1 LTDIRAEAY
10 RSNMTSPFPY
20 VTSVLSLEV
29 NPAVTAASLALNTS
43 PPGAV
48 QSGIDFNALV
58 SLALDFAVE
67 AGNVGNVFAQM
78 FEAVISEVLAAAN
91 LAAGIVSDIEGAITI
106 GITAGKAGAA
116 AAAASSTATTETV
129 SSVVAQVQQQAASN
143 LTLVNSVF
151 QDAQTQASGTY
162 GNDTAGLEA
171 QVLGGQVLVQR
182 DVNAFLNSLP
192 STLSPDN
199 DSNSLLLAAMQNLL
213 LILQN
218 QNNTLNQI
226 KTYQDLVQPI
236 DLTIANISLILED
249 ANIVLDVAFAAITY
263 AYFVYELLV
272 GELVSV
278 TTVGN
283 YTVAIPTGATWVDVV
298 LIAGGPGGGGY
309 DTPGAGT
316 GSAGGATT
324 ATPNGGAT
332 ITATSG
338 PGGASAT
345 GTTASA
351 GGSPGNLSYDGEF
364 YGGGYGGGAGYNGAG
379 GNGTAPGGSGGG
391 GASYASYG
399 GAGGSANTWTTT
411 TIQITSGMTEFTGTV
426 GAGGTGGAAENTA
439 VGGHGA
445 AGAAYFR
452 FYGQQPS

>member
-1 LTDIRAEAY
+1 
-10 RSNMTSPFPY
+10 MTSPFPY
-20 VTSVLSLEV
+20 VTSVFALQV
-29 NPAVTAASLALNTS
+29 NPEVAAASLALNTS

-91 LAAGIVSDIEGAITI
+91 LAAGIISDIEGAITI
-106 GITAGKAGAA
+106 GITSGKAGAA
-116 AAAASSTATTETV
+116 AAASSATTTETV
-129 SSVVAQVQQQAASN
+129 SNVLAQVQEQAATN
-143 LTLVNSVF
+143 LTLVKSVF

-162 GNDTAGLEA
+162 GNNTAGLEA
-171 QVLGGQVLVQR
+171 QVLGGQVLVQQ
-182 DVNAFLNSLP
+182 DINAFLNSLP
-192 STLSPDN
+192 ATLSPAN

-236 DLTIANISLILED
+236 DLTIANVALILED

-278 TTVGN
+278 TAVGN

-298 LIAGGPGGGGY
+298 LIPGGAGGGGY

-316 GSAGGATT
+316 GAAGGTTT

-332 ITATSG
+332 ITAPGS

-345 GTTASA
+345 GTTATA
-351 GGSPGNLSYDGEF
+351 GGSPGNLSYDGAS
-364 YGGGYGGGAGYNGAG
+364 YTGGYGGGAGYNGAG
-379 GNGTAPGGSGGG
+379 YNGTAPGGGGGG
-391 GASYASYG
+391 GASFGSYG
-399 GAGGSANTWTTT
+399 GSGGSAGAWVTTT
-411 TIQITSGMTEFTGTV
+411 LQITSGMTEFTGTV

-439 VGGHGA
+439 VGGNGA

-452 FYGQQPS
+452 FYSQKPS

>member
-1 LTDIRAEAY
+1 MVC
-10 RSNMTSPFPY
+10 NMTSPFPY
-20 VTSVLSLEV
+20 VTSVFALEV

-43 PPGAV
+43 PPGAT
-48 QSGIDFNALV
+48 QSGIDFNALI
-58 SLALDFAVE
+58 SLGLDFAVE

-78 FEAVISEVLAAAN
+78 FEAVITEVLAAAS
-91 LAAGIVSDIEGAITI
+91 LATGIVSDIEAAISI
-106 GITAGKAGAA
+106 GIDAGKTAGAA
-116 AAAASSTATTETV
+116 AAASAAAAAPATTTTV
-129 SSVVAQVQQQAASN
+129 SSVLAQVQAQAATN
-143 LTLVNSVF
+143 LTLVQSVF
-151 QDAQTQASGTY
+151 QDATTQASGTY
-162 GNDTAGLEA
+162 GNVTAGLEA
-171 QVLGGQVLVQR
+171 QVLGGQILVQQ
-182 DVNAFLNSLP
+182 DINAFLNSLP
-192 STLSPDN
+192 STLSAEN
-199 DSNSLLLAAMQNLL
+199 DSNSLLIATMQNLL

-236 DLTIANISLILED
+236 DLTVANVSLILED

-283 YTVAIPTGATWVDVV
+283 YTVAIPTGATWVDIV

-309 DTPGAGT
+309 NTPGAGT
-316 GSAGGATT
+316 GAAGGATT

-332 ITATSG
+332 VTAVSA

-351 GGSPGNLSYDGEF
+351 GGSPGNLSYDGGS
-364 YGGGYGGGAGYNGAG
+364 YSGGFGGGAGYNGAG
-379 GNGTAPGGSGGG
+379 GTGTAPGGSGGG
-391 GASYASYG
+391 GASFGSYG
-399 GAGGSANTWTTT
+399 GAGGSANTWTKT

-426 GAGGTGGAAENTA
+426 GAGGAGGAAENTA

-445 AGAAYFR
+445 TGAAYFR
-452 FYGQQPS
+452 FYSQQPS